1 MPKKTFTILFA
12 MLIAQALA
20 GGLFLCAPANGAE
33 IAAQLRRGVSFCG
46 EQVPLNRSEVYQAV
60 DQNLVLMSQA
70 KSRVWL
76 TMRRAGRYQGV
87 VEAGLKKAGVP
98 ADLIYIPLAITSM
111 APEHN
116 QGGRGIWRLKEDEA
130 KALGLRVDKN
140 IDERL
145 DPAAST
151 AAAAKRLSQL
161 KSSYGSWTTAM
172 AAYVAGERLIKQAV
186 AEAGGE
192 KNFWK
197 LYLPDG
203 QDSLPATVISGK
215 ILYQN
220 PAAFGYNQSTERS
233 WAPMPTQRAEVK
245 ESTTARALAS
255 RYKKDYKAFRD
266 ANPHLLTGVVPAGV
280 VINVP

>member
-1 MPKKTFTILFA
+1 MLKRTFPTLFA
-12 MLIAQALA
+12 LLMLQALA
-20 GGLFLCAPANGAE
+20 AGLFMCAPARAD
-33 IAAQLRRGVSFCG
+33 ISAQLRRGVSFCG

-60 DQNLVLMSQA
+60 DQNLVLLSQA

-87 VEAGLKKAGVP
+87 VEAELKKAGVP

-111 APEHN
+111 APEHS
-116 QGGRGIWRLKEDEA
+116 QGGRGIWRLKDDEA

-140 IDERL
+140 VDERL

-161 KSSYGSWTTAM
+161 KSVYGSWTTAM
-172 AAYVAGERLIKQAV
+172 AAHLVGDKFIGQAV
-186 AEAGGE
+186 TEAGGE
-192 KNFWK
+192 KDFWK

-203 QDSLPATVISGK
+203 LDTLPATVIAGK
-215 ILYQN
+215 ILFQD
-220 PAAFGYNQSTERS
+220 PGAFGYNQSSERS
-233 WAPMPTQRAEVK
+233 WAPMPSQRAEVK
-245 ESTTARALAS
+245 EGTTARALAA

-280 VINVP
+280 VVNVP